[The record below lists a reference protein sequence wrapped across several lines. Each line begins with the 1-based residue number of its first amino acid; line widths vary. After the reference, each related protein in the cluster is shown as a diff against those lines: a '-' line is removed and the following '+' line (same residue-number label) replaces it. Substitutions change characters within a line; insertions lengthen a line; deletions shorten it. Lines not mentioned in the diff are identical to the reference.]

1 MGVDESFQK
10 KHVEREDK
18 WSQDRK
24 LRNSNI
30 QGMKRRDGALR
41 ERKSVMEDI

>member
-10 KHVEREDK
+10 EAYIEKEDK
-18 WSQDRK
+18 WGQVRK

-30 QGMKRRDGALR
+30 
-41 ERKSVMEDI
+41 